1 MLRRKVAIVAVAVL
15 SLAGSSSLAEVRVI
29 ANLLP
34 GGSIQDVSDLVPLL
48 GGTLLHSSGTQ
59 VLAVFD
65 EDVLPAFAVS
75 PSLNSAITDVGCSST
90 QATSCVEAPVL
101 ISVSTTSLSAR
112 DSVISRMEAA
122 GGVVIWEPPNTPL
135 FGAEVPTF
143 LLDILADRTDVTR
156 YSMSSRFGPTSDIG
170 GSPNPVAPPLN
181 LGEGHRFYAQVTFES
196 PKRGFGIP
204 RLVNQDS
211 GGLTFFDQANLEILV
226 KVLDACAINDRFWVF
241 ASGLTDVG
249 VTLVVGDRLEDVE
262 RTYESSLGTP
272 FELIRDIDAFA
283 CP

>member
-1 MLRRKVAIVAVAVL
+1 MPHRKIAAVAVAVL
-15 SLAGSSSLAEVRVI
+15 SLTGSSLLAEVRVI

-34 GGSIQDVSDLVPLL
+34 SGSVQDVQDLVPLL

-59 VLAVFD
+59 VLAIFD

-75 PSLNSAITDVGCSST
+75 PSLNSVVTDAGCPST
-90 QATSCVEAPVL
+90 QTATCVDALVTVG
-101 ISVSTTSLSAR
+101 VSTVSLSAR
-112 DSVISRMEAA
+112 DSVISAVEAA
-122 GGVVIWEPPNTPL
+122 GGVVTLEPSNTVFIADAPY
-135 FGAEVPTF
+135 VV
-143 LLDILADRTDVTR
+143 LDVLAGRSDVTR
-156 YSMSSRFGPTSDIG
+156 YLLNSLFGPPPKVG
-170 GSPNPVAPPLN
+170 GVPNLDPEPLN
-181 LGEGHRFYAQVTFES
+181 LGEGHRFYAQVTFEA
-196 PKRGFGIP
+196 PNRGNGIP

-211 GGLTFFDQANLEILV
+211 GGFTFFDEANLEVLV

-249 VTLVVGDRLEDVE
+249 VTLVVGDRQEDVE

-272 FELIRDIDAFA
+272 FELIQDIDAFA